1 MKKIILFIIIILPVF
16 YLISCNNK
24 TKNANEKIKKAKL
37 IIPRVENKDSEI
49 AKKASEDD
57 FVNNLNRKPR
67 IPLDSKERVLEVL
80 NVNLDLD
87 LTDEQVVV
95 AKNNGGSNRHI
106 RLLVIDYDP
115 IRNIYFKSWEA
126 ETNAVNTHDFTLSIK
141 DIVGDHNLEII
152 LHGTNENGEITLNV
166 FRKTPSPNGLGLY
179 FVNICSILS
188 NGIIDIQE
196 KERSESYQLGQKNG
210 MSFPIVVYNHDPES
224 KNVMD
229 LVKLTYYWKYP
240 KNHYVLSSTIKIPG
254 QKIEE
259 KRLEKLFTSGN
270 IKTFEDFLSGP
281 WYYTK
286 SGKNAEIISFSPDK
300 RKISLYSKS
309 VDENYIWLKSYSSI
323 YNRLRIL
330 AENESISAIKKSIS
344 VRVRSINEID
354 VSIQGTDRWDFTSK
368 RYIRL
373 PAELQKKLLVLNDN
387 PGIILFPLHLSGVYR
402 NATLKQEIIF
412 KLPHFNWI
420 DNKKKLSGG
429 YTVYTIN
436 GKIPEHILEMVIL
449 DTDGIVKDK
458 KAFLINYKE
467 EKEKEQ
473 ITRFLTLTP
482 VTIYIG
488 GIRDISDKSIR
499 LKQIEYLSKTH

>member
-1 MKKIILFIIIILPVF
+1 MKKITLFFILILLTS
-16 YLISCNNK
+16 YLISC
-24 TKNANEKIKKAKL
+24 EKKPTNRQETIKKAEL
-37 IIPRVENKDSEI
+37 IIPHIVNKET
-49 AKKASEDD
+49 KASKTAIDED
-57 FVNNLNRKPR
+57 FVNNLNRKPH
-67 IPLDSKERVLEVL
+67 IPLDSKERILEVL

-95 AKNNGGSNRHI
+95 VKNREGSNKHI
-106 RLLVIDYDP
+106 KLIVIDFDP
-115 IRNIYFKSWEA
+115 IRNIYFKSWES

-152 LHGTNENGEITLNV
+152 LQGTNQKGEITLDV

-179 FVNICSILS
+179 FENICSILS
-188 NGIIDIQE
+188 NGIIDIKE

-210 MSFPIVVYNHDPES
+210 ISFPIVVYNHDPKS

-229 LVKLTYYWKYP
+229 LLKLTYYWKYP
-240 KNHYVLSSTIKIPG
+240 KNHYVLSLINKIPG

-259 KRLEKLFTSGN
+259 KRLKRLFTSGN

-286 SGKNAEIISFSPDK
+286 SGKDAEIISFSPKK
-300 RKISLYSKS
+300 RRISIYSKS
-309 VDENYIWLKSYSSI
+309 VDENYIWLNSFSSI

-330 AENESISAIKKSIS
+330 AENESIAAIKKSIS
-344 VRVRSINEID
+344 IKVHSINEID

-373 PAELQKKLLVLNDN
+373 PAELQKKLLALNDS
-387 PGIILFPLHLSGVYR
+387 PGIKLSSLNLSGVYKSVS
-402 NATLKQEIIF
+402 LKQEIIF
-412 KLPHFNWI
+412 KAPHFNWI
-420 DNKKKLSGG
+420 NNENNSPGG

-436 GKIPEHILEMVIL
+436 NEIPEHILEMVFL
-449 DTDGIVKDK
+449 DANGIIKDEK
-458 KAFLINYKE
+458 TFLINYKE
-467 EKEKEQ
+467 EKEKVQ

-482 VTIYIG
+482 IEIYIG
-488 GIRDISDKSIR
+488 GIRDISDNSIQF
-499 LKQIEYLSKTH
+499 KQIEYLSKPH